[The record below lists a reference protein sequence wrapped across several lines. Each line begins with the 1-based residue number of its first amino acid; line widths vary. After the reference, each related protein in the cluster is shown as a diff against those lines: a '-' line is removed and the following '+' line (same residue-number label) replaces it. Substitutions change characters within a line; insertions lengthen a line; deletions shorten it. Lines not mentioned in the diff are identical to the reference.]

1 MNDLLKKILY
11 LKKKSSPLIMLSFFI
26 LSFYLGYLFWYIVER
41 LQLIK
46 HLDISA
52 PLFTF
57 LVTLPIGMLMI
68 VYKTVDSMFYNK
80 RIKDILTMP
89 IYKKHL
95 FRMYLSEIN
104 APFIALETLLFI
116 TLTLF
121 TTDFL
126 SIAKYYLT
134 SVTLTF
140 TFSLTLCCLLLI
152 VLKLCRTTYSGYI
165 MILFQYGGFLVILL
179 LSKDLLTYLLFFQKT
194 TSINLFL
201 SIVQMSFFL
210 PTVIIGSIVLS
221 LIAFVLFDLIFLQ
234 NMYKIID
241 FEHNKLFYS
250 KKYLFHI
257 RMPYFFLERKRYY
270 ANKEL
275 WFYTILKNVVLFILL
290 YKFITT
296 TYSLNKTLINMVVI
310 IFLCSINPFSVVAYS
325 SDPHINKL
333 VLITPIDSYKVY
345 LSKVHMSFLLNFIIV
360 LSFIVLNCF
369 FMPDGNN
376 TIFLILYGLANNYL
390 GSFIG
395 VLFDYLMPDYTKN
408 KTELFH
414 GNPNKF
420 LSLIVIAIKTI
431 FEFYIIYQ
439 LEYSK
444 YLLPI
449 ATFTDMALLVLIFI
463 FIYKKSNKGE

>member
-1 MNDLLKKILY
+1 
-11 LKKKSSPLIMLSFFI
+11 
-26 LSFYLGYLFWYIVER
+26 
-41 LQLIK
+41 
-46 HLDISA
+46 
-52 PLFTF
+52 
-57 LVTLPIGMLMI
+57 
-68 VYKTVDSMFYNK
+68 
-80 RIKDILTMP
+80 
-89 IYKKHL
+89 
-95 FRMYLSEIN
+95 MYLSEIN

-376 TIFLILYGLANNYL
+376 TIFLILYGLANNYCH
-390 GSFIG
+390 
-395 VLFDYLMPDYTKN
+395 KN
-408 KTELFH
+408 YF
-414 GNPNKF
+414 
-420 LSLIVIAIKTI
+420 
-431 FEFYIIYQ
+431 
-439 LEYSK
+439 
-444 YLLPI
+444 
-449 ATFTDMALLVLIFI
+449 
-463 FIYKKSNKGE
+463 